1 MSRMGR
7 EFNPRRREFC
17 AAGCLSGLAA
27 VTTRFASLVGV
38 AFEMSSSTSAGVT
51 ARAQSAA
58 TGSSDSDEQR
68 VADLVTGNHILFDQG
83 VVDGFG
89 HISVRSATNPT
100 HYWMAER

>member
-1 MSRMGR
+1 MGP
-7 EFNPRRREFC
+7 EFHSSRREFC
-17 AAGCLSGLAA
+17 AASCLSGLATA
-27 VTTRFASLVGV
+27 TTRFASLLGV
-38 AFEMSSSTSAGVT
+38 AFEMSPSRSAATT
-51 ARAQSAA
+51 APAQSAA
-58 TGSSDSDEQR
+58 ASSDSDEQR